1 MCVKEA
7 GFEVVDHIKI
17 AYQGKGKCEQV
28 LKDDKSIC
36 AGVLC
41 DMLVEG
47 NMEGYC
53 KTLDINGEEIV
64 ITVAKI

>member
-1 MCVKEA
+1 M
-7 GFEVVDHIKI
+7 
-17 AYQGKGKCEQV
+17 